1 MQAVPVGFV
10 PSAPCVGPVE
20 QLIDMGWTI
29 RLLHIV
35 AYVKAHSVADEP
47 SRPIGFMMY
56 MGVINLDSLT
66 ASQMLCGSCQSHSR
80 SSCRASPL
88 RPGSGLRTA
97 GG

>member
-35 AYVKAHSVADEP
+35 TYVKAHSVADEP
-47 SRPIGFMMY
+47 YRPIGFHDVH
-56 MGVINLDSLT
+56 GGDTFRFLNSKPDALRILSE
-66 ASQMLCGSCQSHSR
+66 SQSQLL
-80 SSCRASPL
+80 SSVSA
-88 RPGSGLRTA
+88 
-97 GG
+97 